1 VEAPVRVLLV
11 EDNEVYRDSLAFL
24 LRRREGIEVVG
35 AVGEGAVAA
44 EAAERLAA
52 DVVVVDYRLPDLD
65 GAQAAAE
72 VGRRRPAAAVVFL
85 SASAGEEE
93 RDAARRLGAR
103 LVRKDEGVE
112 TLVEAVLAAAGRGR
126 R

>member
-1 VEAPVRVLLV
+1 VLLV

-24 LRRREGIEVVG
+24 LRRYEGIEVVG
-35 AVGEGAVAA
+35 AVGEGSAAA

-72 VGRRRPAAAVVFL
+72 VAARRPEAAIVFL
-85 SASAGEEE
+85 SASAGDEE
-93 RDAARRLGAR
+93 RDAARLRGAR

-112 TLVEAVLAAAGRGR
+112 TLVAAVRAAAGRER

>member
-1 VEAPVRVLLV
+1 MEAPVRVLLV

-72 VGRRRPAAAVVFL
+72 VERRRPAAAVVFL

>member
-1 VEAPVRVLLV
+1 MLLV
-11 EDNEVYRDSLAFL
+11 EDNEVYRDTLAFL
-24 LRRREGIEVVG
+24 LRRYEEIEVAG
-35 AVGEGAVAA
+35 AVGEGAAAA
-44 EAAERLAA
+44 EEAERLAA

-72 VGRRRPAAAVVFL
+72 VAQRRPAAAVVFL
-85 SASAGEEE
+85 SASAGDEEC
-93 RDAARRLGAR
+93 DAARRLGAR

-112 TLVEAVLAAAGRGR
+112 TLVEAVLAAAGRER